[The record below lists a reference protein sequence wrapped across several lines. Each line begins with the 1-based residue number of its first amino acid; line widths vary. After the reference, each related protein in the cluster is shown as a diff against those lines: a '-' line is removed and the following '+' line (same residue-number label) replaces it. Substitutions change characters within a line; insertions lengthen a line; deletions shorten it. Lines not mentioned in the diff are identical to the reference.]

1 MGANRQ
7 QARRRSQR
15 PSSKLKIEQYFFP
28 KSVSTFIIATTTAG
42 ALSLLAGVV
51 MLLIAAPAS
60 FIVALVLA
68 GSGLLLIGIDRIRAI
83 IRSNPTDEDYDHWLR
98 HQASTMLPAA
108 LFTLN
113 MDESQLTSQPLILY
127 SFILPGSS
135 LASDYHDHIHLKQG
149 KDGRWRSSINLY
161 TYFLPSQHFIAM
173 FTRSVNALD
182 QFMPF
187 DDSTEEFFYR
197 DIISASFSRFPDT
210 VIIEGQ
216 EFVYRV
222 QQLSLKISNGDDI
235 RLGAYLSAEP
245 LSGRQ
250 NAPFFIPLDN
260 HCNQTLAELRR
271 LLRFRKQ
278 GIR

>member
-1 MGANRQ
+1 MNKSGQ
-7 QARRRSQR
+7 QSRRRSQQ

-28 KSVSTFIIATTTAG
+28 KPVSSFIIATTTAG
-42 ALSLLAGVV
+42 ALSLLAGIV

-250 NAPFFIPLDN
+250 NAPFFIPLDSQ
-260 HCNQTLAELRR
+260 CNQTLAELRR